1 MNANETDSRVD
12 DFIQK
17 KSGWGEELKQLR
29 AILLSTELKETIKWG
44 MPTYTLNG
52 KNVVGMGAFKSYFG
66 LWFFNG
72 VLLEDQGN
80 QLINAQEGKTKSLR
94 QWRFQ
99 SKDEINPSLISEYLA
114 EAIQIQKNL
123 DQ

>member
-12 DFIQK
+12 EFIQK
-17 KSGWGEELKQLR
+17 KSGWGEELNQLR

-52 KNVVGMGAFKSYFG
+52 INVVGMGAFKSYFG